1 MRRLHLLAMSVALMA
16 LSATAQAGPRGVGGG
31 FRHLPPPPPPLFHG
45 GFIGFPV
52 WGVER
57 EVHVI
62 EREVI
67 REVPVPVVV
76 EPPPPPRKPYKLG
89 ASYDSLP
96 TPCMKMI
103 EDGAS
108 YYHCSGEWY
117 RQIGSGSAV
126 TYRAVK
132 KAAF

>member
-57 EVHVI
+57 EIHVI

-67 REVPVPVVV
+67 R
-76 EPPPPPRKPYKLG
+76 L
-89 ASYDSLP
+89 S
-96 TPCMKMI
+96 
-103 EDGAS
+103 
-108 YYHCSGEWY
+108 
-117 RQIGSGSAV
+117 
-126 TYRAVK
+126 
-132 KAAF
+132 